1 MPSYFTKGSCSREII
16 FSVQDN
22 KLTDLKFIGGCA
34 GNLQAI
40 CKLTIGRDINE
51 IIPLL
56 KNIKCRNNTSCPD
69 QLAKALEAYINKK

>member
-51 IIPLL
+51 IISLL